1 MIHNTLRLTDNI
13 KLFGLTQHN
22 TIIHDTDTLN
32 LLKNSSHKQYLLT
45 KRDRFGLWNY
55 RYFGRRKR
63 KGSWLSQKAFGVL
76 GTRSTRTIIYGKGR
90 IGWTRNWIRS
100 WWIRMVRGDRG
111 QVPVILGTSNRNRI
125 MNRNRVVRNRINW
138 NRNRRRRRNRNG
150 GLAATLPTLMG
161 HMTRL
166 LAAPAQA
173 REGTGPRRMASFF
186 ANSTVARVPCTTDE
200 TKHV

>member
-1 MIHNTLRLTDNI
+1 MNHWRQILRQDLQFNTTFWKTIYPKLATNKQGDVNWKIAHRILPSALSLHHATVYNTPHCPHCQTIENIEHLFIHCQFTQTLWTSIQNYINKMIHNTLRLTDNI

-45 KRDRFGLWNY
+45 IRDRFGLWNY

-63 KGSWLSQKAFGVL
+63 KGSWLSQKTFGVL

-100 WWIRMVRGDRG
+100 RWIRMV
-111 QVPVILGTSNRNRI
+111 
-125 MNRNRVVRNRINW
+125 
-138 NRNRRRRRNRNG
+138 
-150 GLAATLPTLMG
+150 
-161 HMTRL
+161 
-166 LAAPAQA
+166 
-173 REGTGPRRMASFF
+173 
-186 ANSTVARVPCTTDE
+186 
-200 TKHV
+200 

>member
-63 KGSWLSQKAFGVL
+63 KGSWLSRKTFGVL
-76 GTRSTRTIIYGKGR
+76 GTRSTIYGKER
-90 IGWTRNWIRS
+90 TRN
-100 WWIRMVRGDRG
+100 WIRMVRGDRG
-111 QVPVILGTSNRNRI
+111 EVPVILGTSNRNR
-125 MNRNRVVRNRINW
+125 NRVVRNR

-150 GLAATLPTLMG
+150 RRDWPRPCPHSRAT
-161 HMTRL
+161 
-166 LAAPAQA
+166 
-173 REGTGPRRMASFF
+173 
-186 ANSTVARVPCTTDE
+186 
-200 TKHV
+200 